1 MHDIVERLT
10 EAAAMRDELKERY
23 WHRASSLKREAA
35 DEITRLR
42 QLLSEA
48 VKREKEAR
56 GKALEEAAKAAGSA
70 FDPKSMCLITE
81 SQAQGRAFCS
91 INRILAALQ
100 SEER

>member
-1 MHDIVERLT
+1 MTDIVERLT

-48 VKREKEAR
+48 EKRERDAR
-56 GKALEEAAKAAGSA
+56 EALEEIAAVEPRSNCDAGSMA
-70 FDPKSMCLITE
+70 RSRMRDIARIYIRRNPK
-81 SQAQGRAFCS
+81 
-91 INRILAALQ
+91 
-100 SEER
+100 